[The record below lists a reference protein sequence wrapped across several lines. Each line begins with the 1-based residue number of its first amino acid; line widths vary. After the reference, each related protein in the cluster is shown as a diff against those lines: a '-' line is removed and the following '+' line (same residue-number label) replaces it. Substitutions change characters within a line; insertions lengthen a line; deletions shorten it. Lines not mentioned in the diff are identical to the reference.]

1 MIFFKKIAEGMG
13 VAGQEKVTNG
23 AFSADTTGWSA
34 QDCTLASV
42 SGGQAG
48 NCLQI
53 TRTGGSSQYAYQ
65 SFAVTPGKKYKL
77 SLYVKDGTVAGK
89 GFKAGLSLTDLD
101 LYVSGNS
108 SSSWVQYSKTIVP
121 KTSTVTLYLV
131 KNSSDAGTLLFD
143 TVSLIPIY
151 VVRARDFHFQL
162 VPSSGFDRTVKIYG
176 SLNDLDFFDLGL
188 TFTNNHVTYNSL
200 LSSIYPDVSGG
211 TGGTTDI
218 VVAGRDG

>member
-1 MIFFKKIAEGMG
+1 MIFFKKIATAMG
-13 VAGQEKVTNG
+13 VGGQEKVTNG
-23 AFSADTTGWSA
+23 GFSTNTSGWSA

-42 SGGQAG
+42 AGGQSG

-53 TRTGGSSQYAYQ
+53 TRTGGSFQYAYQ
-65 SFAVTPGKKYKL
+65 SFVVTPGKKYKL
-77 SLYVKDGTVAGK
+77 SFYVKNGTVAGK
-89 GFKAGLSLTDLD
+89 GFKAGLSLTDTD

-108 SSSWVQYSKTIVP
+108 SSSWVQYSKTVIP
-121 KTSTVTLYLV
+121 KTSIVTLYLV
-131 KNSSDAGTLLFD
+131 KDSSDAGTLLFD

-188 TFTNNHVTYNSL
+188 TFTNNHAAYNYP

-211 TGGTTDI
+211 TTGTTDI
-218 VVAGRDG
+218 VVAGRDA